1 MSDQESLKD
10 IELDILNHPEN
21 DLGYLDSLFADNSLF
36 TQAEIEEINS
46 VFKLIL
52 KDQNL
57 TEEKKA
63 DYLNN
68 SWKLNYF
75 KKPPT
80 PKEFLTHTWI
90 GPMSESLY
98 PHIKEAFIKFFD
110 PSSPYRNLVLYYPIG
125 AGKTTLVVLI
135 KIYLAILDYYLR
147 NPKQFF
153 RLAEST
159 LISDVSVS
167 LTKEQAYTLIINPML
182 NILETSPKFERTK
195 FESQVPKLRE
205 QNPNTIYFA
214 NVNKG
219 MAVLR
224 IGDIRYNVVAEPSQ
238 LLGLTIQSASLT
250 ELGFLQEAGMSQ
262 EQIMRLLNDSKQ
274 RVYSRFGS
282 HYLARTIVDSSPN
295 DISNLVDKY
304 IYFDCVKDP
313 TVLRL
318 NGTKWELQ
326 PYLFPEYEKHGTT
339 FPVFK
344 GNITKQPKILEKEEV
359 NFYDSSEIINMPID
373 IKQFAQDSLTK
384 VLKDYAGI
392 PAGSESKLISNFDN
406 IENCFVDSLRNFY
419 TYIFAPSNVSPEGLL
434 WGVVKKEFFNYS
446 GRGNIYHFY
455 RNPFAQRFISVDL
468 ARNHDMA
475 TITMTHLELNKKG
488 EKVYIV
494 DFSLVIVKDKE
505 EINMDAFKY
514 LVYDMVKYGN
524 ISLKM
529 ASFDGFQSDTSIQ
542 FLNRLGIETIKL
554 SVDYP
559 IEPYMSFLSIIGQGR
574 LKMGK
579 NLIFKNNCKSLIMS
593 ATKGGKKK
601 VDHVLGDWCDMD
613 NLDWETSKMGY
624 FGKDLSDT
632 VCASC
637 TLADLY
643 GNEYSEYIFDE
654 NEEKLKKNKD
664 KENITLTIAEKFGLY
679 T

>member
-1 MSDQESLKD
+1 MELNKSLIDMEK
-10 IELDILNHPEN
+10 DILNHPEN
-21 DLGYLDSLFADNSLF
+21 DLEYLEKLFSEESLFSK
-36 TQAEIEEINS
+36 TEIEDINS
-46 VFKLIL
+46 AFKAIL
-52 KDQNL
+52 NDKNL
-57 TEEKKA
+57 NTEKRA
-63 DYLNN
+63 DYFTN

-75 KKPPT
+75 KKPPS
-80 PKEFLTHTWI
+80 PEEFLTHDWI
-90 GPMSESLY
+90 GPMSESLF
-98 PHIKEAFIKFFD
+98 PHIKEAFVKFFD
-110 PSSPYRNLVLYYPIG
+110 PLTNYRNLVLYYPIG

-135 KIYLAILDYYLR
+135 KIYLGVLDYYLR

-167 LTKEQAYTLIINPML
+167 LTKEQAYTLVINPML

-224 IGDIRYNVVAEPSQ
+224 MGDIRYNVVAEPSQ

-274 RVYSRFGS
+274 RVYSRFGN

-344 GNITKQPKILEKEEV
+344 GNITKQPKILEKEEI
-359 NFYDSSEIINMPID
+359 NNYDTTEIINMPID

-392 PAGSESKLISNFDN
+392 PAGSEAKLISNFDM
-406 IENCFVDSLRNFY
+406 IEDCFTDSLKNIY
-419 TYIFAPSNVSPEGLL
+419 TYIHAPSNLSPEGLL
-434 WGVVKKEFFNYS
+434 WEIVKKEFFIYS
-446 GRGNIYHFY
+446 GRGNIFYFY

-475 TITMTHLELNKKG
+475 TITMCHIELNKKG
-488 EKVYIV
+488 EKLYII
-494 DFSLVIVKDKE
+494 DFTLVIVKNKE
-505 EINMDAFKY
+505 EINMDAFRY
-514 LVYDMVKYGN
+514 LVYDMMKYGN
-524 ISLKM
+524 INIKM

-542 FLNRLGIETIKL
+542 FLNRLGIETIKM

-559 IEPYMSFLSIIGQGR
+559 VEPYMSFLSIIGQR
-574 LKMGK
+574 RIKMGR

-593 ATKGGKKK
+593 ATKSGKKK
-601 VDHVLGDWCDMD
+601 VDHIIGEWCDMD
-613 NLDWETSKMGY
+613 NLDWKTSKMGY

-654 NEEKLKKNKD
+654 KTEIKKD
-664 KENITLTIAEKFGLY
+664 EIENIKDLLNDKYGLVLE
-679 T
+679 

>member
-1 MSDQESLKD
+1 MELNKSLIDMEK
-10 IELDILNHPEN
+10 DILNHPEN
-21 DLGYLDSLFADNSLF
+21 DLEYLEKLFSEESLFSK
-36 TQAEIEEINS
+36 TEIEDINS
-46 VFKLIL
+46 AFKAIL
-52 KDQNL
+52 NDKNL
-57 TEEKKA
+57 NTEKRA
-63 DYLNN
+63 DYFTN

-75 KKPPT
+75 KKPPS
-80 PKEFLTHTWI
+80 PEEFLTHDWI
-90 GPMSESLY
+90 GPMSESLF
-98 PHIKEAFIKFFD
+98 PHIKEAFVKFFD
-110 PSSPYRNLVLYYPIG
+110 PLTNYRNLVLYYPIG

-135 KIYLAILDYYLR
+135 KIYLGVLDYYLR

-167 LTKEQAYTLIINPML
+167 LTKEQAYTLVINPML

-224 IGDIRYNVVAEPSQ
+224 MGDIRYNVVAEPSQ

-274 RVYSRFGS
+274 RVYSRFGN

-344 GNITKQPKILEKEEV
+344 GNITKQPKILEKEEI
-359 NFYDSSEIINMPID
+359 NNYDTTEIINMPID

-392 PAGSESKLISNFDN
+392 PAGSEAKLISNFDM
-406 IENCFVDSLRNFY
+406 IEDCFTDSLKNIY
-419 TYIFAPSNVSPEGLL
+419 TYIYAPSNLSPEGLL
-434 WGVVKKEFFNYS
+434 WEIVKKEFFIYS
-446 GRGNIYHFY
+446 GRGNIFYFY

-475 TITMTHLELNKKG
+475 TITMCHIELNKKG
-488 EKVYIV
+488 EKLYII
-494 DFSLVIVKDKE
+494 DFTLVIVKNKE
-505 EINMDAFKY
+505 EINMDAFRY
-514 LVYDMVKYGN
+514 LVYDMMKYGN
-524 ISLKM
+524 INIKM

-542 FLNRLGIETIKL
+542 FLNRLGIETIKM

-559 IEPYMSFLSIIGQGR
+559 VEPYMSFLSIIGQR
-574 LKMGK
+574 RIKMGK

-593 ATKGGKKK
+593 ATKSGKKK
-601 VDHVLGDWCDMD
+601 VDHIIGEWCDMD
-613 NLDWETSKMGY
+613 NLDWATSKMGY

-654 NEEKLKKNKD
+654 KTEIKKD
-664 KENITLTIAEKFGLY
+664 EIENIKDLLNDKYGLVLE
-679 T
+679 

>member
-1 MSDQESLKD
+1 MELNKSLIDMEK
-10 IELDILNHPEN
+10 DILNHPEN
-21 DLGYLDSLFADNSLF
+21 DLEYLEKLFSEESLFSK
-36 TQAEIEEINS
+36 TEIEDINS
-46 VFKLIL
+46 AFKAIL
-52 KDQNL
+52 DDKNL
-57 TEEKKA
+57 NTEKRA
-63 DYLNN
+63 DYFTN

-75 KKPPT
+75 KKPPS
-80 PKEFLTHTWI
+80 PEEFLTHDWI
-90 GPMSESLY
+90 GPMSESLF
-98 PHIKEAFIKFFD
+98 PHIKEAFVKFFD
-110 PSSPYRNLVLYYPIG
+110 PLTNYRNLVLYYPIG

-135 KIYLAILDYYLR
+135 KIYLGVLDYYLR

-167 LTKEQAYTLIINPML
+167 LTKEQAYTLVINPML

-224 IGDIRYNVVAEPSQ
+224 MGDIRYNVVAEPSQ

-274 RVYSRFGS
+274 RVYSRFGN

-344 GNITKQPKILEKEEV
+344 GNITKQPKILEKEEI
-359 NFYDSSEIINMPID
+359 NNYDTTEIINMPID

-392 PAGSESKLISNFDN
+392 PAGSEAKLISNFDM
-406 IENCFVDSLRNFY
+406 IEDCFTDSLKNIY
-419 TYIFAPSNVSPEGLL
+419 TYIYAPSNLSPEGLL
-434 WGVVKKEFFNYS
+434 WEIVKKEFFIYS
-446 GRGNIYHFY
+446 GRGNIFYFY

-475 TITMTHLELNKKG
+475 TITMCHIELNKKG
-488 EKVYIV
+488 EKLYII
-494 DFSLVIVKDKE
+494 DFTLVIVKNKE
-505 EINMDAFKY
+505 EINMDAFRY
-514 LVYDMVKYGN
+514 LVYDMMKYGN
-524 ISLKM
+524 INIKM

-542 FLNRLGIETIKL
+542 FLNRLGIETIKM

-559 IEPYMSFLSIIGQGR
+559 VEPYMSFLSIIGQR
-574 LKMGK
+574 RIKMGK

-593 ATKGGKKK
+593 ATKSGKKK
-601 VDHVLGDWCDMD
+601 VDHIIGEWCDMD
-613 NLDWETSKMGY
+613 NLDWATSKMGY

-654 NEEKLKKNKD
+654 KTEIKKD
-664 KENITLTIAEKFGLY
+664 EIENIKDLLNDKYGLVLE
-679 T
+679 

>member
-1 MSDQESLKD
+1 MELNKSLIDMEK
-10 IELDILNHPEN
+10 DILNHPEN
-21 DLGYLDSLFADNSLF
+21 DLEYLEKLFSEESLFSK
-36 TQAEIEEINS
+36 TEIEDINS
-46 VFKLIL
+46 AFKAIL
-52 KDQNL
+52 NDKNL
-57 TEEKKA
+57 NTEKRA
-63 DYLNN
+63 DYFTN

-75 KKPPT
+75 KKPPS
-80 PKEFLTHTWI
+80 PEEFLTHDWI
-90 GPMSESLY
+90 GPMSESLF
-98 PHIKEAFIKFFD
+98 PHIKEAFVKFFD
-110 PSSPYRNLVLYYPIG
+110 PLTNYRNLVLYYPIG

-135 KIYLAILDYYLR
+135 KIYLGVLDYYLR

-167 LTKEQAYTLIINPML
+167 LTKEQAYTLVINPML

-224 IGDIRYNVVAEPSQ
+224 MGDIRYNVVAEPSQ

-274 RVYSRFGS
+274 RVYSRFGN

-344 GNITKQPKILEKEEV
+344 GNITKQPKILEKEEI
-359 NFYDSSEIINMPID
+359 NNYDTTEIINMPID

-392 PAGSESKLISNFDN
+392 PAGSEAKLISNFDM
-406 IENCFVDSLRNFY
+406 IEDCFTDSLKNIY
-419 TYIFAPSNVSPEGLL
+419 TYIHAPSNLSPEGLL
-434 WGVVKKEFFNYS
+434 WEIVKKEFFIYS
-446 GRGNIYHFY
+446 GRGNIFYFY

-475 TITMTHLELNKKG
+475 TITMCHIELNKKG
-488 EKVYIV
+488 EKLYII
-494 DFSLVIVKDKE
+494 DFTLVIVKNKE
-505 EINMDAFKY
+505 EINMDAFRY
-514 LVYDMVKYGN
+514 LVYDMMKYGN
-524 ISLKM
+524 INIKM

-542 FLNRLGIETIKL
+542 FLNRLGIETIKM

-559 IEPYMSFLSIIGQGR
+559 VEPYMSFLSIIGQR
-574 LKMGK
+574 RIKMGR

-593 ATKGGKKK
+593 ATKSGKKK
-601 VDHVLGDWCDMD
+601 VDHIIGEWCDMD
-613 NLDWETSKMGY
+613 NLDWKTSKMGY

-654 NEEKLKKNKD
+654 KTEIKKDEIESIKD
-664 KENITLTIAEKFGLY
+664 LLNDKYGLVLE
-679 T
+679 